1 MTALSL
7 LEWRP
12 TIRTKSDGTAYVTMP
27 LSAVDADNLGRVSDR
42 IAGLV
47 YEFCRS
53 RFAAPRVE
61 LRQFHMEDL
70 TTYVSADVQ
79 VAPDSPGRILRM
91 LRKTGRVGYRV
102 VNRRESLYE
111 LTAVAA

>member
-12 TIRTKSDGTAYVTMP
+12 TIRESRTA
-27 LSAVDADNLGRVSDR
+27 ADADNLDRVSDR

-47 YEFCRS
+47 YKFCRS

-111 LTAVAA
+111 LTAVAG

>member
-12 TIRTKSDGTAYVTMP
+12 TIRESRTVAQ
-27 LSAVDADNLGRVSDR
+27 ADELDRVGDR

-53 RFAAPRVE
+53 RFAASRVE

-70 TTYVSADVQ
+70 TTFVAADVQ